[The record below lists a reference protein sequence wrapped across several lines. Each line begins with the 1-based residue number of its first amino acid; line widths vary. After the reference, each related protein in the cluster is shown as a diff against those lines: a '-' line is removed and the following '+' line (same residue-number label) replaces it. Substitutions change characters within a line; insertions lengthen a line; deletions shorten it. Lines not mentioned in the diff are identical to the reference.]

1 MNFRLLEADEIEAR
15 VSTVTEKGCSVLL
28 YKDARCDMRIL
39 DETVGPENWQRSH
52 EVVNN
57 NLFCNC

>member
-1 MNFRLLEADEIEAR
+1 MDFRLLQADEIEAR

-39 DETVGPENWQRSH
+39 DETVGPEASRVI
-52 EVVNN
+52 EEDER
-57 NLFCNC
+57 